1 MPVQLTQP
9 PFAQLPYHDAAAF
22 AIMVNMISCDWMDG
36 NIRSGFEVK
45 KILYVGGFVMIS
57 AEIVRCRIPELLY
70 RKRKSQV
77 WLAEKTGISKQRISA
92 YIHLRVIMTIPVS
105 AIIAEALNCKLDD
118 LYEIKVSGI
127 GRE

>member
-1 MPVQLTQP
+1 
-9 PFAQLPYHDAAAF
+9 
-22 AIMVNMISCDWMDG
+22 
-36 NIRSGFEVK
+36 
-45 KILYVGGFVMIS
+45 MIS